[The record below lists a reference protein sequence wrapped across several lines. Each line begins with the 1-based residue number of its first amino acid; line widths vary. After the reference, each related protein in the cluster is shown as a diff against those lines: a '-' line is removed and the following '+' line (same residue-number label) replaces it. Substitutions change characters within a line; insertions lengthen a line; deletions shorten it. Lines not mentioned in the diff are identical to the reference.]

1 MAQLREKFHTS
12 YGASFSGVAFFGDNI
27 YEAPKDAKAKPTA
40 TTNITSIGSQFN
52 MFPPY
57 L

>member
-1 MAQLREKFHTS
+1 
-12 YGASFSGVAFFGDNI
+12 ASFSGVAFFGDKI
-27 YEAPKDAKAKPTA
+27 YEMPKDANAKPTA
-40 TTNITSIGSQFN
+40 TTNITSIGSQFI